1 MTRIAAGVA
10 TVVAV
15 TVAVAIENPECS
27 EKNRFIY

>member
-1 MTRIAAGVA
+1 VA

-15 TVAVAIENPECS
+15 TVAVAIENPYCI